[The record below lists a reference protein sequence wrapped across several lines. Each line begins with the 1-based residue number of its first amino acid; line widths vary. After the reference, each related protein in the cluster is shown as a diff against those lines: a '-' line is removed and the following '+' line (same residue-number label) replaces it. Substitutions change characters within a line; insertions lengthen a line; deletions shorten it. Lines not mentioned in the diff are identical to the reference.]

1 MSLVNIPWADAVPVK
16 AIGETLSVNKV
27 VSPRRLFLNI
37 VWIRPVCGGGLTWST
52 RSSRPTRTPA
62 LGSTAWPASAG
73 PRFSWPRPSSS
84 SGWSTRMP
92 WRWFEGSAGAPS
104 ILNNWSFCQS
114 TRDASISSRGGTNAG
129 FSKMLCDAVYWPT
142 SKKEPAGYILYLCI
156 KLRLEDLGHCFCNS
170 PPATCITWINDWTC
184 NYISG
189 LYFSIMSKVTNNWI
203 FAYFVFVIFHNNLLV

>member
-1 MSLVNIPWADAVPVK
+1 MKYEDAVEMLRRK
-16 AIGETLSVNKV
+16 RRGAINTKQLELLS
-27 VSPRRLFLNI
+27 
-37 VWIRPVCGGGLTWST
+37 
-52 RSSRPTRTPA
+52 
-62 LGSTAWPASAG
+62 
-73 PRFSWPRPSSS
+73 
-84 SGWSTRMP
+84 
-92 WRWFEGSAGAPS
+92 
-104 ILNNWSFCQS
+104 S